1 VLGVEEHRAGQGCLE
16 DAVTELSQQADRE
29 QAAEVGSAQRNPDTA
44 AVMHPTTVA
53 AGRCKTLGR
62 TGQDVFVAVDL
73 PAPAPWTGCPP
84 ARGRLLLATP
94 VLSEPTFHR
103 TVIYLL
109 EHDEDGSA
117 GVILNRPSRTP
128 VGHVL
133 PDWADVVA
141 RPPLVFGGGPVV
153 PDGALCLGELAAR
166 AVDPAT
172 AEQPGIRP
180 VVESLG
186 TVDLDADVAL
196 ITGLTNRLRVFAG
209 HAGWAG
215 GQLADELAEG
225 AWYVV
230 ESEPD
235 DVFTMTPGSL
245 WRRVLRRQPPPLNL
259 MSTYPPEIGL
269 N

>member
-1 VLGVEEHRAGQGCLE
+1 MSL
-16 DAVTELSQQADRE
+16 
-29 QAAEVGSAQRNPDTA
+29 
-44 AVMHPTTVA
+44 VA
-53 AGRCKTLGR
+53 T
-62 TGQDVFVAVDL
+62 DL
-73 PAPAPWTGCPP
+73 PDPAPWTGRPP

-94 VLSEPTFHR
+94 VLTEATFHR

-109 EHDEDGSA
+109 EHDGDGTA

-141 RPPLVFGGGPVV
+141 RPPLVFGGGPVI
-153 PDGALCLGELAAR
+153 PDGALCLGELTSQVIDAAGSDR
-166 AVDPAT
+166 VDQPDK
-172 AEQPGIRP
+172 PGIRA
-180 VVESLG
+180 VVDALG
-186 TVDLDADVAL
+186 TVDLDADVAM
-196 ITGLTNRLRVFAG
+196 ITTMTNRLRVFAG

-215 GQLADELAEG
+215 GQLEDELAQG

-230 ESEPD
+230 DSVPD
-235 DVFTMTPGSL
+235 DVFTPTPGSL

-259 MSTYPPEIGL
+259 MSTYPSELGL

>member
-1 VLGVEEHRAGQGCLE
+1 MA
-16 DAVTELSQQADRE
+16 T
-29 QAAEVGSAQRNPDTA
+29 
-44 AVMHPTTVA
+44 
-53 AGRCKTLGR
+53 
-62 TGQDVFVAVDL
+62 DL
-73 PAPAPWTGCPP
+73 PEPAPWTGLPP

-94 VLSEPTFHR
+94 VLTEATFHR

-109 EHDEDGSA
+109 EHDADGTA

-141 RPPLVFGGGPVV
+141 RPPLVFGGGPVI
-153 PDGALCLGELAAR
+153 PDGALCLGEMAA
-166 AVDPAT
+166 AMGTFEEAT
-172 AEQPGIRP
+172 AERPGIRP
-180 VVESLG
+180 VVDALG

-196 ITGLTNRLRVFAG
+196 VTAMTNRLRVFAG

-215 GQLADELAEG
+215 GQLADELAGG

-230 ESEPD
+230 PSHPD

-245 WRRVLRRQPPPLNL
+245 WRRVLRRQPPPLSL
-259 MSTYPPEIGL
+259 MSTYPAEIGL